1 MKDWDI
7 KYLNKKRYLKNC
19 NLCIYKNVEIQDRRK
34 EICNAWAKYRMALI
48 LTLIQ
53 LFLAVGWA
61 NGFYKKNELSFMFL
75 LICRKYEGE

>member
-1 MKDWDI
+1 ML
-7 KYLNKKRYLKNC
+7 KYKIEEKKYVMLR
-19 NLCIYKNVEIQDRRK
+19 
-34 EICNAWAKYRMALI
+34 AKYRMALI

-61 NGFYKKNELSFMFL
+61 NGFYKKNEVSFMFL